1 MSGFRIVVADDDED
15 DFLLLKDAFDALRLK
30 HALKHLTNGVQLLD
44 HLSDA
49 AARHRF
55 PDLILLDL
63 NMPKLNGLE
72 ALERLK
78 GTKAYKDIPVIIY
91 STTDSPSHQ
100 NACNRMGAE
109 AFVTKGSTFDDILS
123 FVNSIDTFL
132 NGRQAE
138 PVRFAFNRFK
148 RKS

>member
-15 DFLLLKDAFDALRLK
+15 DFLLLKDAFDTL
-30 HALKHLTNGVQLLD
+30 HLEHVLQHLSNGMQLLD
-44 HLSDA
+44 HLSDEA
-49 AARHRF
+49 AKRRF

-63 NMPKLNGLE
+63 NMPMLNGLE

-91 STTDSPSHQ
+91 STTDSPSHK
-100 NACNRMGAE
+100 NACSRMGAE

-132 NGRQAE
+132 NERKAE